1 MSATPRAGETAPV
14 DAPLPSRG
22 RGVATPT
29 AYAVRVTVAAV
40 DVENVVV
47 PVVAVAAAVV
57 LALVVV
63 VAIAA
68 VARRVGRHSQF
79 VADLSRRCHRAV
91 AAILV
96 IVFGWVALL
105 ASTSAAQWRRGVSQ
119 ALAIALIAAVAWL
132 GVGLA
137 RVLEDAA
144 VRRATAGDGDER
156 QYRRVRTQ
164 AQMLRRIVV
173 AAVVVGA
180 VGAALLTFP
189 EVRAIG
195 AGVFASAGLLSIV
208 AGLAAQSSLGNVFA
222 GIQLAFS
229 DAIRIDDQVVV
240 SPDGPGRVEE
250 ITLTYVVV
258 RLWDDRRVILPSTHL
273 TTTPY
278 ENWSHKA
285 DELFGTVELD
295 VDWSLPIPA
304 ARAELDRIL
313 TASQYW
319 DGRAA
324 RLDVTDATGGAL
336 RLRALVSARDSGGL
350 WSLRCEVREGLAAWV
365 VREQPGGLPRTRTQP
380 LDWPGGRE
388 NPVPET
394 YAGD

>member
-1 MSATPRAGETAPV
+1 MPH
-14 DAPLPSRG
+14 
-22 RGVATPT
+22 
-29 AYAVRVTVAAV
+29 AYAVGVTVTAV
-40 DVENVVV
+40 DVERVVV
-47 PVVAVAAAVV
+47 PVVVVAAAVV

-63 VAIAA
+63 ATLAA
-68 VARRVGRHSQF
+68 VARRVGRRSQL
-79 VADLSRRCHRAV
+79 VADLHLRCHRAAAAVLVV
-91 AAILV
+91 A
-96 IVFGWVALL
+96 FGWVALA
-105 ASTSAAQWRRGVSQ
+105 ASTSGASWRQGVSHT
-119 ALAIALIAAVAWL
+119 LAIALIAAVAWL

-144 VRRATAGDGDER
+144 VRRAMAGGSDDR

-164 AQMLRRIVV
+164 AQMLRRIAV
-173 AAVVVGA
+173 AVVVVWA

-208 AGLAAQSSLGNVFA
+208 AGLAAQSALGNVFA
-222 GIQLAFS
+222 GIQIAFS

-258 RLWDDRRVILPSTHL
+258 RLWDERRVILPSTRF

-285 DELFGTVELD
+285 DELLGTVELD
-295 VDWSLPIPA
+295 VDWSVPVPA
-304 ARAELDRIL
+304 ARAELERIL
-313 TASQYW
+313 RASPSW
-319 DGRAA
+319 DGRTA
-324 RLDVTDATGGAL
+324 RLDVTDATGGPL
-336 RLRALVSARDSGGL
+336 RLRALVSAADSGSL
-350 WSLRCEVREGLAAWV
+350 WNLRCEVREGLAAWV
-365 VREQPGGLPRTRTQP
+365 VREQPGSLPRTRTQP
-380 LDWPGGRE
+380 LGRHGGDD
-388 NPVPET
+388 PPAVPEAA